1 MLKRLPSTL
10 LLAGVVAL
18 SACGGTSSASTT
30 VPADAGLV
38 VTAVAG
44 IAWDAK
50 SYTAPAGDVKVALK
64 NDSDLVHN
72 LVLVDSTGTQ
82 LPSKI
87 KVNAQG
93 DVAVATIAL
102 KSGTY
107 TVICTVPGHAN
118 MKSTLTVK

>member
-1 MLKRLPSTL
+1 MFKRLPSTL
-10 LLAGVVAL
+10 LFASVVAL
-18 SACGGTSSASTT
+18 SACGGASSSSAT

-50 SYTAPAGDVKVALK
+50 SYAAPAGDVKVALK

-72 LVLVDSTGTQ
+72 LVLVDSAGTQ
-82 LPSKI
+82 LPTTI
-87 KVNAQG
+87 KVSAQG
-93 DVAVATIAL
+93 DVEVATIAL

-107 TVICTVPGHAN
+107 TVICTIPGHAN
-118 MKSTLTVK
+118 MKATLTVK